1 MGLRQSARGERPAE
15 RRVASTVEEDKCCF
29 VGVGTGFV
37 SVYEDEE
44 TRREQEGRRME
55 SHAEFV
61 VSKVHFLL

>member
-1 MGLRQSARGERPAE
+1 
-15 RRVASTVEEDKCCF
+15 VASTVEEDKCCL
-29 VGVGTGFV
+29 VGVGTGLV